1 VVERRTPITVV
12 LVDDEGLIRSAL
24 GQRLAR
30 AGIDVIGE
38 AASMSDAVETVVA
51 LRPDVVLMEI
61 RLPDSRGVEA
71 IERLSFLAP
80 ASQILILTRTEEN
93 RVVEAI
99 VAGASGYILK
109 TVPPKAIIAAVKATA
124 AGENVLS
131 PQVAGKLIQHVRE
144 RDIPVTAASH
154 DAASAI
160 RGALTERE
168 LQIFQQLASGKS
180 NHEIAREL
188 SLSPNTVHNYIAR
201 ILAKL
206 HLHNRVQAA
215 AQAVRAGIS

>member
-1 VVERRTPITVV
+1 
-12 LVDDEGLIRSAL
+12 
-24 GQRLAR
+24 
-30 AGIDVIGE
+30 
-38 AASMSDAVETVVA
+38 
-51 LRPDVVLMEI
+51 
-61 RLPDSRGVEA
+61 
-71 IERLSFLAP
+71 
-80 ASQILILTRTEEN
+80 
-93 RVVEAI
+93 
-99 VAGASGYILK
+99 
-109 TVPPKAIIAAVKATA
+109 
-124 AGENVLS
+124 VLS

-188 SLSPNTVHNYIAR
+188 SLSPNTVHNYIAS